1 MRNVWVRAFRKT
13 QLSQNWIPK
22 ICGAV
27 KRTMT
32 LEDEAG
38 KKLRKKTN
46 FKKWEEKYLDFKDI
60 LGREKSNDI

>member
-1 MRNVWVRAFRKT
+1 MGERVKKNSIESELV
-13 QLSQNWIPK
+13 PK

-38 KKLRKKTN
+38 KKLRKKDK
-46 FKKWEEKYLDFKDI
+46 FQKV
-60 LGREKSNDI
+60 GRKIFGF